1 MSERDSGRTATD
13 GGDRREGDRQGH
25 GHQRRRAS
33 GERQRTG
40 RDRTGGKR
48 RGRGGR
54 RPEDRSRRRNTA
66 PPGQDDS
73 DRRDGVPPGDPGPG
87 QRGGSGGD
95 DDSGRIG
102 LGRREFLLGGAG
114 AAGLVA
120 GGWWFFGRGYDGAK
134 AVVADLYG
142 ALDSN
147 DWGAVDQ
154 LMHEESRL
162 AREIESRENVDS
174 YEEYLEDLGGLERQ
188 AKTDYTVMGIHEMD
202 RTTDPGE
209 EVSGSEL
216 QDRDVTEFKEIL
228 AVVERDMSDWDGLGD
243 DRDPVRVMDNRIRV
257 ALNGDG
263 EWKLW

>member
-95 DDSGRIG
+95 DDGRIG

-114 AAGLVA
+114 VAGLAA
-120 GGWWFFGRGYDGAK
+120 GGWWFFGRGYEGAK

-188 AKTDYTVMGIHEMD
+188 AKTDYTVMGVHEMD
-202 RTTDPGE
+202 HTTDPGE

-216 QDRDVTEFKEIL
+216 QDRDVSEFKDLL